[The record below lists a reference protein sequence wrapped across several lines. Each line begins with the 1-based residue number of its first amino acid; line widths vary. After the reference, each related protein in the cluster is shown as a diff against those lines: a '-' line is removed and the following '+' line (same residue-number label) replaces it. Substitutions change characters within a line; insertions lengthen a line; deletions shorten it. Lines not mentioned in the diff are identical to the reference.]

1 MTETGTDDVVS
12 SADADSAAD
21 SAADD
26 SAADDGAADD
36 GAVWD
41 RLDRRAALAGALY
54 TVGPAAAAALITGYW
69 LAVGSSVGAAL
80 AWVLPPLVVVAAGA
94 ASGEWMW
101 RVTRFR
107 VDPERFHVHT
117 GVVFR
122 KRLALRRERIRSVD
136 LTADPVLR
144 MLGAV
149 TVRVGT
155 GEQAGAEGTVT
166 LWPVPRAAADALRAT
181 LLAHAARPDGQ
192 DDDGTI
198 VRFDRRWI
206 RYAPLSFL
214 TPTLGAAAAGGTLQ
228 VAEWFGMQERVIDT
242 VGSWFGLAP
251 VLLVAIA
258 LAVGLFVV
266 GGVAT
271 VALWVETWWNHTL
284 DRQADGTLRVRR
296 GLLTTRSISLE
307 ESRLR
312 GLELVEPLTARL
324 AGGARVDAV
333 ATGLTTSDED
343 KTESKTLLP
352 VVPRKLADQVAA
364 SVLREPA
371 APPTSAALTPHP
383 PAARGRR
390 LRWSLGTVL
399 VTEAVLVVLG
409 LWTTPVLLHV
419 AWISTLVLVPVAV
432 ALALDAYRALGHTI
446 AGDYLVARSGTVRR
460 ATVALQRRGIVGW
473 TVRQSLF
480 QRRAGLVTIVAT
492 TAAGTGAYAVYDAA
506 EPDGLALADAA
517 VPGLLRP
524 FLVDAEG
531 AEGADGADDAARA
544 DNSAGDADRAM
555 PQR

>member
-1 MTETGTDDVVS
+1 MTGSDTAPEGSVIEE
-12 SADADSAAD
+12 DA
-21 SAADD
+21 
-26 SAADDGAADD
+26 AADDGAA
-36 GAVWD
+36 WD
-41 RLDRRAALAGALY
+41 RLDRRAAVAGALY
-54 TVGPAAAAALITGYW
+54 TAGPAVGAALITAYW
-69 LAVGSSVGAAL
+69 LAVGSSVGTAL
-80 AWVLPPLVVVAAGA
+80 AWVLPPLVVVIAAGA

-101 RVTRFR
+101 RVTRYR
-107 VDPERFHVHT
+107 VDAERFHAHT
-117 GVVFR
+117 GVIWR

-144 MLGAV
+144 VLGAV

-166 LWPVPRAAADALRAT
+166 LWPVRRASADALRAT
-181 LLAHAARPDGQ
+181 LLAHAARAGGA
-192 DDDGTI
+192 DDGADDGDGTLAK
-198 VRFDRRWI
+198 FDHRWI
-206 RYAPLSFL
+206 RFAPLSFL
-214 TPTLGAAAAGGTLQ
+214 TPTLGAAAAGGALQ
-228 VAEWFGMQERVIDT
+228 VAEWFGVQERAIGI

-251 VLLVAIA
+251 VLLVAFA
-258 LAVGLFVV
+258 MAVGLLVV

-284 DRQADGTLRVRR
+284 DRQADGTLRMRR

-312 GLELVEPLTARL
+312 GVELVEPLSARL

-343 KTESKTLLP
+343 KTESRTLLP
-352 VVPRKLADQVAA
+352 AVPKELADQVAA
-364 SVLREPA
+364 HVLREPGTPPTA
-371 APPTSAALTPHP
+371 APLIPHP
-383 PAARGRR
+383 RAARGRR
-390 LRWSLGTVL
+390 LRWALGTVL
-399 VTEAVLVVLG
+399 ATEAVLVVLG
-409 LWTTPVLLHV
+409 VLLTPVLLHV
-419 AWISTLVLVPVAV
+419 AWISALVLVPVAV
-432 ALALDAYRALGHTI
+432 VLALDAYRALGHAI

-460 ATVALQRRGIVGW
+460 VTVALQRRGIVGW

-524 FLVDAEG
+524 FLVG
-531 AEGADGADDAARA
+531 AADDA
-544 DNSAGDADRAM
+544 DRL
-555 PQR
+555 R